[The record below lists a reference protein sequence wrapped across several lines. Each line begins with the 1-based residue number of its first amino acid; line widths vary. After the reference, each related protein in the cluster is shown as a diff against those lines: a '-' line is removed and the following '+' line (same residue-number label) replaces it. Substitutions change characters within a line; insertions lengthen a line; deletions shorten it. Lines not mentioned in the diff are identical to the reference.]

1 MREQGVQQ
9 FGVGATAK
17 RAQAEVLLALDSVAL
32 PAPFGLDVF
41 VDCTRDGADLLGH
54 ERHHGSGRAF
64 AGPQRAAGMTQ
75 VAKHYRIAEPVVV
88 AAAALGRGQIFG
100 RHGVVAHQFALL
112 DRRVEQLCKLG
123 FTQLLPSRHS

>member
-1 MREQGVQQ
+1 
-9 FGVGATAK
+9 
-17 RAQAEVLLALDSVAL
+17 VLLAFDGVAL
-32 PAPFGLDVF
+32 PAPFGRDVF
-41 VDCTRDGADLLGH
+41 IHRTRRGADLLGH
-54 ERHHGSGRAF
+54 ERDHGSRRGF
-64 AGPQRAAGMTQ
+64 AGPQRAAGVTQ

-112 DRRVEQLCKLG
+112 DRRVEQLREVG